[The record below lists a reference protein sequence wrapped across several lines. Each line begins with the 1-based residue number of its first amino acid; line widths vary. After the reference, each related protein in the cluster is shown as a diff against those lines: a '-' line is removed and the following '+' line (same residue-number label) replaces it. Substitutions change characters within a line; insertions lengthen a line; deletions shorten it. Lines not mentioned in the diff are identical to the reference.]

1 MLPSKYLFTH
11 RILIEAKRS
20 ISRADWFCFFTAPL
34 INIVLERKQPIIVA
48 PDHDMVYSIP
58 PWNVKL
64 FNLSNKHD
72 PSSWIIA
79 TLAILRRLQPW
90 DIENFLRAFCA
101 CSNTSIGTF
110 DWNFSQ
116 RHFVQIIQCSWIF
129 EARHY
134 TQLVN
139 LMWVCQMS
147 LKSCVVRSRKSLSS
161 NRWHYS
167 SATWILHATQVCY
180 CCVGTKPCIPYSS
193 SGTRLWATDYQ
204 YTGVKV
210 HPSKPNG

>member
-1 MLPSKYLFTH
+1 MTH
-11 RILIEAKRS
+11 RHGSLRRWQYYDDYSLGILRISLELFALVAIHLLVHLIEIFLKDTLYRS
-20 ISRADWFCFFTAPL
+20 SNALEYSRQDITH
-34 INIVLERKQPIIVA
+34 N
-48 PDHDMVYSIP
+48 YSI
-58 PWNVKL
+58 W
-64 FNLSNKHD
+64 
-72 PSSWIIA
+72 
-79 TLAILRRLQPW
+79 
-90 DIENFLRAFCA
+90 C
-101 CSNTSIGTF
+101 
-110 DWNFSQ
+110 
-116 RHFVQIIQCSWIF
+116 
-129 EARHY
+129 
-134 TQLVN
+134 
-139 LMWVCQMS
+139 VCQIS